1 MQDFAAERALGNIC
15 FVPRIA
21 LTMGGRATGFGRS
34 HLSPMRSP
42 NRRVLTKGTRRC
54 GSFCSGY
61 PTHREPNTFV
71 KPAELA
77 HQGQAKLCGSCEAG
91 RPPDSRLPTAFLATV
106 GCCACFIKVGS
117 LRSVGAAIGSPTPP
131 PAGRDN
137 LRLPHPKAF
146 PLRGRWLAEGE
157 TVEVD
162 SSRRE
167 RIYPFRT
174 PSPRRGDSRIA
185 ADGHLISHH
194 LAVATASPQGEAF
207 KLCQCPGQKLP
218 PVGGYR
224 PPKS

>member
-1 MQDFAAERALGNIC
+1 MQDFAAERALGSIR

-42 NRRVLTKGTRRC
+42 VRRVLTKGTRRC

-91 RPPDSRLPTAFLATV
+91 RPPDRRLPTAFLATV

-117 LRSVGAAIGSPTPP
+117 FRTVGAVIGSPPF
-131 PAGRDN
+131 
-137 LRLPHPKAF
+137 F
-146 PLRGRWLAEGE
+146 PVIPRP
-157 TVEVD
+157 V
-162 SSRRE
+162 
-167 RIYPFRT
+167 RT
-174 PSPRRGDSRIA
+174 LVVGIRSPRPLLMRGLRPKGGGGEKKRYLSLR
-185 ADGHLISHH
+185 HL
-194 LAVATASPQGEAF
+194 
-207 KLCQCPGQKLP
+207 
-218 PVGGYR
+218 R
-224 PPKS
+224 